1 MQDYTVATLIEA
13 VYELFQSNHL
23 SYGHGTDNAWDEAV
37 ALVLTVTGLADDESV
52 LDQSLSSSVASRCL
66 SVAQLRIDQRLP
78 LAYILGETQYAGY
91 RFKAEQ
97 GVIVPR
103 SPIGLLLRDGLQ
115 PWLPSSVTTILDLCC
130 GSGVLGIIAAH
141 VFPDARVTLVDVDAQ
156 AIKLARTNVAQHK
169 LEERVEVIQA
179 DVLQQQA
186 FPQQFDLIIT
196 NPPYVDASDMSSL
209 PAEYAAEPEHALAGG
224 ADGLV
229 FIDAILEK
237 LPLWLKPSG
246 LLVAE
251 VGASA
256 PALNQKYAD
265 LPIIWPD
272 LPMGGEGVFVLE
284 GAALNSHT
292 APRLQD

>member
-1 MQDYTVATLIEA
+1 MKAYTVATLIEA
-13 VYELFQSNHL
+13 VYELFQNNQL

-52 LDQSLSSSVASRCL
+52 LDQQLSSSLATRCL
-66 SVAQLRIDQRLP
+66 SVAQLRIDTRLP
-78 LAYILGETQYAGY
+78 LAYILGEAQYAGY

-103 SPIGLLLRDGLQ
+103 SPIGLLLHDGLQ

-130 GSGVLGIIAAH
+130 GSGVLGIVAAH
-141 VFPDARVTLVDVDAQ
+141 VFPDARVTLVDVDVQ
-156 AIKLARTNVAQHK
+156 AIELSRTNVAEHN

>member
-1 MQDYTVATLIEA
+1 VKVYTVATLIEA
-13 VYELFQSNHL
+13 VYELFQDNPL

-37 ALVLTVTGLADDESV
+37 ALVLTLSGLADDESV
-52 LDQSLSSSVASRCL
+52 LDQPLSSSLVSRCL
-66 SVAQLRIDQRLP
+66 RDAQLRVEKRIP

-91 RFKAEQ
+91 RFKVEP

-103 SPIGLLLRDGLQ
+103 SPIGLLLQDGLQ
-115 PWLPSSVTTILDLCC
+115 PWLPSPVTAVLDLCC
-130 GSGVLGIIAAH
+130 GSGVLGIVAAH
-141 VFPDARVTLVDVDAQ
+141 VFPDARVTLVDVEPQ
-156 AIKLARTNVAQHK
+156 AIKLAQTNVAEHN
-169 LEERVEVIQA
+169 LVERIEVIQA
-179 DVLQQQA
+179 DVLDQPGFAQK
-186 FPQQFDLIIT
+186 FDLIIT
-196 NPPYVDASDMSSL
+196 NPPYVDALDMSSL
-209 PAEYAAEPEHALAGG
+209 PAEYTAEPEWALAGG
-224 ADGLV
+224 EDGLV
-229 FIDAILEK
+229 FIDTILDK

-256 PALNQKYAD
+256 PALIQKYPD
-265 LPIIWPD
+265 LPMIWPD